1 MRKSILFAA
10 TAMLAAPAAAADI
23 QIQVQGP
30 VVEMTVNE
38 VVQSPPDT
46 ATVNAGV
53 TVRAPTAVEAMRQNA
68 EAMNRV
74 IARLRSLGIERKDIQ
89 TSSINLNAQYQYTN
103 EGTPPRFL
111 GYDAGNQVT
120 VTLRKLDRTGAVLDA
135 LVAAGANN
143 INGPSFS
150 LEADAPAKSA
160 ARKAAFARAEAQA
173 REYARLAGFQNLRLL
188 EVSESFTGRGPIP
201 FARDAIQVTASAAE
215 NTSVEPGQVGTGVTV
230 TMKYEMTR

>member
-1 MRKSILFAA
+1 MRKSILLAA
-10 TAMLAAPAAAADI
+10 TALLAAPATAAEI

-38 VVQSPPDT
+38 VVQSAPDT

-53 TVRAPTAVEAMRQNA
+53 TTRAPTAVEAMRQNA
-68 EAMNRV
+68 ESMNRV
-74 IARLRSLGIERKDIQ
+74 IARLRSLGIDRKDIQ
-89 TSSINLNAQYQYTN
+89 TSSINLNAQYQYNN
-103 EGTPPRFL
+103 EGSPPRFL
-111 GYDAGNQVT
+111 GYDASNQVT
-120 VTLRKLDRTGAVLDA
+120 VTLRKIDRTGPVLDA

-150 LEADAPAKSA
+150 LEKDAAAKSA
-160 ARKAAFARAEAQA
+160 ARRAAFARAEAQA
-173 REYARLAGFQNLRLL
+173 REYAQLAGFSNLRLL

-201 FARDAIQVTASAAE
+201 FARDAIVVTGSAVE

>member
-1 MRKSILFAA
+1 
-10 TAMLAAPAAAADI
+10 
-23 QIQVQGP
+23 
-30 VVEMTVNE
+30 MTVNE
-38 VVQSPPDT
+38 VVQSAPDT

-53 TVRAPTAVEAMRQNA
+53 TTRAPTAVEAMRQNA

-89 TSSINLNAQYQYTN
+89 TSSINLNAQYQYNN
-103 EGTPPRFL
+103 EGVPPRFL

-120 VTLRKLDRTGAVLDA
+120 VTLRKIDRTGQVLDA

-143 INGPSFS
+143 VNG
-150 LEADAPAKSA
+150 
-160 ARKAAFARAEAQA
+160 
-173 REYARLAGFQNLRLL
+173 AGFSNLRLL

-201 FARDAIQVTASAAE
+201 FARDAIQVTGSRVE
-215 NTSVEPGQVGTGVTV
+215 STSVEPGQVGTGVTV

>member
-10 TAMLAAPAAAADI
+10 TAMLAAPAAAAEI

-150 LEADAPAKSA
+150 LEADATAKSA

-173 REYARLAGFQNLRLL
+173 REYARLAGFSNLRLL
-188 EVSESFTGRGPIP
+188 EVSESFTGHGPIP
-201 FARDAIQVTASAAE
+201 FARDAIQVTGSAAE